1 MLEAASAGDLNALHS
16 QEQAGTDLFV
26 VDYDKRCAL
35 HLAAVAGHSAVVEFL
50 ISMAPADRKAEV
62 LSQKDRWGATP
73 LNEAQHHGNH
83 KCI

>member
-1 MLEAASAGDLNALHS
+1 LLEAASAGDLNALHS

-35 HLAAVAGHSAVVEFL
+35 HLAAVAGHAAVVEFL